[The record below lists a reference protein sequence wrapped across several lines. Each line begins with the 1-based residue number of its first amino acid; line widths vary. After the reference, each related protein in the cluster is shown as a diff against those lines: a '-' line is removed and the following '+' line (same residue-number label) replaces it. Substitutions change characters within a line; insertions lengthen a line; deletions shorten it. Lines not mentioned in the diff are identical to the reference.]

1 MALTIYFYKYTKDR
15 RIINK
20 VIDTNN
26 MVYHYAEPRIDVD
39 LYDFKLR
46 IPYNPHTFAGGFNYA
61 KIDSLNRYYFIDDV
75 KYIAVD
81 LWEIRLHC
89 DVLMTYKDYLGWSY
103 GVLTH
108 GAIMSTVQDYNDT
121 KYDFS
126 RSYTKQEYKFEN
138 NFNSEGNNILIA
150 LKQTT

>member
-1 MALTIYFYKYTKDR
+1 MALQISFYKYTKDK

-20 VIDTNN
+20 VINTSDT
-26 MVYHYAEPRIDVD
+26 VLHYAEPRIDVN

-46 IPYNPHTFAGGFNYA
+46 IQYNPHTFAGGFNYA
-61 KIDSLNRYYFIDDV
+61 RIDNLNRYYFIEDV
-75 KYIAVD
+75 QYIAVD

-89 DVLMTYKDYLGWSY
+89 DVLMTYKNYLSWST
-103 GVLTH
+103 GVLSH
-108 GAIMSTVQDYNDT
+108 GAIADNMRDYNDT

-126 RSYTKQEYKFEN
+126 RSYTKQEYRFEN

-150 LKQTT
+150 LKQTE